1 MVARKKIVEPT
12 IDPELYKIMKGVY
25 ARWTGYELADVI
37 KVIRAEIE
45 AEQQLKQ
52 ELAQLEQ
59 LKEKH
64 EVSSDDI
71 AGSGHI

>member
-1 MVARKKIVEPT
+1 MDK
-12 IDPELYKIMKGVY
+12 ELYKIMKGVY

-45 AEQQLKQ
+45 AEQALQKELEELK
-52 ELAQLEQ
+52 L

-64 EVSSDDI
+64 EVSSDNTN
-71 AGSGHI
+71 